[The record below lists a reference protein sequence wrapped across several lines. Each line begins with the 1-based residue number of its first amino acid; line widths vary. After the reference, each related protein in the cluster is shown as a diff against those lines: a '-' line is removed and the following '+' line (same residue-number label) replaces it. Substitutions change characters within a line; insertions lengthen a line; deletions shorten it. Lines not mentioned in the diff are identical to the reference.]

1 MTNPTCCEFVVPDG
15 IRLEDVRTRLLESER
30 CEIDGVHQVSRTY
43 LDSFDWRL
51 YQAGGLLE
59 EQGGESGER
68 LLMWRDC
75 SAAHA
80 FDVTLVTKTPGLI
93 GDLPTGPLRDRIMSA
108 LAMRTLLPMVR
119 ATSSIETLR
128 ILDDEEKTVVR
139 VELESNR
146 FASPD
151 GKKEGALSARV
162 RLIPVRGYPKPLSRV
177 QEFLERE
184 IALPLTQVNGL
195 LEALEASG
203 RRPLDYS
210 SKLNYKLDPQ
220 QRADAATKIILIDLL
235 KTLEANIPGSRE
247 NLDSEFLHDLRVA
260 TRRTRSALTQIRDVF
275 NQEVTERFKEGF
287 SWVQEITG
295 PVRDLDVY
303 LLSFDD
309 YRASLPEPMRPFL
322 EPFRQFLVSHYGE
335 QHRTLVRQLN
345 SPRLRTLLKE
355 WREFIEAPV
364 PEFSAVPNAMRP
376 IRQLADERTWKMYR
390 RVIKEGRAIQP
401 DCAPEELHELRK
413 SCKKLRYLMEFFESL
428 YPGNDINKLVKILKG
443 LLDNLGNFQD
453 LAVQAVSLR
462 HLAQQMEDEGVAT
475 TDALLAMGVLVG
487 NLYQRQQLARTEFAE
502 IFAKFDVS
510 ANEKVFRQLF
520 LAKQEAST

>member
-1 MTNPTCCEFVVPDG
+1 MNPAFSEFVVPDG
-15 IRLEDVRTRLLESER
+15 IRLEDVRSRLLEGER
-30 CEIDGVHQVSRTY
+30 CEIDGVHQISRIY

-59 EQGGESGER
+59 EQGGETGER
-68 LLMWRDC
+68 VLMWRDC
-75 SAAHA
+75 SAAQA
-80 FDVTLVTKTPGLI
+80 LDPTLVSKTPGLI
-93 GDLPTGPLRDRIMSA
+93 GDLPTGPLRDRVAPA

-119 ATSSIETLR
+119 SVSSIETLR
-128 ILDDEEKTVVR
+128 VLDDESKTVVR

-146 FASPD
+146 YSSPD
-151 GKKEGALSARV
+151 GKREGTLSARV
-162 RLIPVRGYPKPLSRV
+162 RLLPVRGYPKPLARL
-177 QEFLERE
+177 QEFLERD

-210 SKLNYKLDPQ
+210 SKLNYKLSPQ
-220 QRADAATKIILIDLL
+220 ERADAATKHILIDLL
-235 KTLEANIPGSRE
+235 NTLEANIPGSRE

-275 NQEVTERFKEGF
+275 NPEVTERFKEGF
-287 SWVQEITG
+287 AWVQEITG

-364 PEFSAVPNAMRP
+364 PEFSVVPNAMRP
-376 IRQLADERTWKMYR
+376 VRALADERTWKIYR
-390 RVIKEGRAIQP
+390 RVIKEGRAIRP
-401 DCAPEELHELRK
+401 DSAPEELHELRK

-428 YPGNDINKLVKILKG
+428 YPGNEINKLVKILKG

-453 LAVQAVSLR
+453 LAVQADSLR
-462 HLAQQMEDEGVAT
+462 HLAQQMEEEGVAT
-475 TDALLAMGVLVG
+475 TDAVLAMGVLVG
-487 NLYQRQQLARTEFAE
+487 DLYQRQRGARIEFAE

-510 ANEKVFRQLF
+510 ANDKIFRDLF
-520 LAKQEAST
+520 LAKQEPST

>member
-1 MTNPTCCEFVVPDG
+1 MTNPAYSEFVVPDG
-15 IRLEDVRTRLLESER
+15 IHLEDVRTKLLETER
-30 CEIDGVHQVSRTY
+30 CEIDGVHQISRTY

-59 EQGGESGER
+59 EQGGEAGER
-68 LLMWRDC
+68 VLMWRDC
-75 SAAHA
+75 SASQAL
-80 FDVTLVTKTPGLI
+80 DSTLVAKTPGLI
-93 GDLPTGPLRDRIMSA
+93 GDLPLGPLRDRVAPA

-119 ATSSIETLR
+119 AISSIETLR
-128 ILDDEEKTVVR
+128 VLDDQEKTVVR
-139 VELESNR
+139 VEVETNR

-151 GKKEGALSARV
+151 GKREGALSARV
-162 RLIPVRGYPKPLSRV
+162 RVMPVRGYPKPLSRV
-177 QEFLERE
+177 QEFFERHLG
-184 IALPLTQVNGL
+184 LPLTQVNVL

-210 SKLNYKLDPQ
+210 SKLNYKLDPRE
-220 QRADAATKIILIDLL
+220 RADAATKHIALDLL
-235 KTLEANIPGSRE
+235 NTLEANIAGSKE

-275 NQEVTERFKEGF
+275 NPEVTERFKEGF
-287 SWVQEITG
+287 AWVQEITG

-335 QHRTLVRQLN
+335 QHRTLVRHLS
-345 SPRLRTLLKE
+345 SPRLRTILKE
-355 WREFIEAPV
+355 WQEFSEAPV

-376 IRQLADERTWKMYR
+376 VRQLADERTWKMYR
-390 RVIKEGRAIQP
+390 RVIKEGRAIGP
-401 DCAPEELHELRK
+401 DSAPEELHELRK

-428 YPGNDINKLVKILKG
+428 YPGNDIGKLVKILKG

-462 HLAQQMEDEGVAT
+462 HLARQMEEEGVAT

-487 NLYQRQQLARTEFAE
+487 DLYQRQELARTQFAE

-510 ANEKVFRQLF
+510 ANEKIFRDLF
-520 LAKQEAST
+520 LSKQEPRT